1 MKSLVEYLNESLIN
15 EFVISPISSVVA
27 YTRAKQYND
36 ERDRRRKSSISDRSK
51 VKFVHHVLDI
61 MKDMTND
68 KENNFGIKFDEICGD
83 LVGGLYHNSKTI
95 EALESNGYL
104 TKSSD
109 GNYHILLTTTTHNN
123 TVPCHISV
131 DTNIVVERDTK
142 MNDGAIQKKI
152 KDAVEKL
159 KKKTKL
165 Y

>member
-1 MKSLVEYLNESLIN
+1 MKSLTEYLNESL
-15 EFVISPISSVVA
+15 F
-27 YTRAKQYND
+27 
-36 ERDRRRKSSISDRSK
+36 DRSK

-61 MKDMTND
+61 MKDMADD
-68 KENNFGIKFDEICGD
+68 KEKNFDIKFDEICGD
-83 LVGGLYHNSKTI
+83 LIGGLYHNSKS
-95 EALESNGYL
+95 LEELEREGYL

-131 DTNIVVERDTK
+131 DTDIVVENDTK
-142 MNDGAIQKKI
+142 MNEDTIRKKI